1 MRQFPPEYKEIHDTE
16 GYHYAYM
23 YRRPSMTTDSILI
36 RKDSNGTPY
45 VLLICRGGEPYKG
58 CWAFPGGFLEMNETL
73 EACAARELM
82 EETGLS
88 VPNRTLVGIYDAV
101 DRDPRGRVITA
112 AYLSYYDGPMEAA
125 TAGDDAAEAQWWP
138 LHDTPQLAFDQ
149 QLMLNDVRQLL
160 QYQSQI

>member
-1 MRQFPPEYKEIHDTE
+1 MISFPPEYKEIRDAD
-16 GYHYAYM
+16 GYRYAYM

-36 RKDSNGTPY
+36 HEDSDGTAY
-45 VLLICRGGEPYKG
+45 VLLIRRGGEPYKG

-88 VPNRTLVGIYDAV
+88 VSSRTLVGIYDAV

-112 AYLSYYDGPMEAA
+112 AYLSHYDGPMEAA
-125 TAGDDAAEAQWWP
+125 SAGDDAAETQWWP
-138 LHDTPQLAFDQ
+138 LSSTPDLAFDQ
-149 QLMLNDVRQLL
+149 QHMLDDAKRMLNKE
-160 QYQSQI
+160 